1 MNLLRPAGK
10 AARIYLLLLGFGMGW
25 LNAQKP
31 IIVDADTAN
40 EVDDL
45 FALARI
51 LMDPEVE
58 VTALNA
64 AHWQGSHWS
73 VPQSME
79 ESHRLN
85 QQLLGEMGLE
95 IRTFRGGAARMY
107 DWGDRARH
115 SAAAYE
121 IIRQARQRDSVVIL
135 ALGAL
140 TNIASAV
147 YIQPDIAKKLR
158 IYWLGTTLD
167 FESGVLKRNDF
178 NALMDPYALDY
189 LLDSKATLYIM
200 PLNTARTL
208 EVSFEKW
215 KAEIGSHFLGRYLLK
230 RWEDHLDGAR
240 QKRVLWD
247 LALVAAFL
255 NPEFGR
261 TRVVRTSRDSGGRP
275 IVFFSQID
283 PRAIT
288 RDFWNRLKA
297 FQPPGEAH

>member
-1 MNLLRPAGK
+1 MSPLGSAGK
-10 AARIYLLLLGFGMGW
+10 IALMYLFLLGWGTGC
-25 LNAQKP
+25 LYTQKP
-31 IIVDADTAN
+31 VIVDADTSN

-51 LMDPEVE
+51 LMDPQVE

-64 AHWQGSHWS
+64 AHWQSSHWS

-95 IRTFRGGAARMY
+95 IKTFRGGMARMY

-121 IIRQARQRDSVVIL
+121 IIRQAKQRDTVVVL

-158 IYWLGTTLD
+158 IFWLGTTFD

-189 LLDSKATLYIM
+189 LLDSEATLHIM
-200 PLNTARTL
+200 PLNTARTM

-215 KAEIGSHFLGRYLLK
+215 KAEIGSHFLGHYLIK
-230 RWEDHLDGAR
+230 RWESHLDGVR

-247 LALVAAFL
+247 LALVSAFL

-261 TRVVRTSRDSGGRP
+261 TRVVRTSRDSGGKP

-283 PRAIT
+283 PQAIAV
-288 RDFWNRLKA
+288 DFWEVLKA
-297 FQPPGEAH
+297 YKGP